1 MKIELWCT
9 TQTLLDEI
17 ADKNLHK
24 KDIAQTYRLAMESSD
39 ETDWKKVNTA
49 IIDRWIMSALI
60 DIKNWAHYGQC

>member
-39 ETDWKKVNTA
+39 ETDWKKS
-49 IIDRWIMSALI
+49 IRLLLI
-60 DIKNWAHYGQC
+60 GGVCQH